1 MKQKEKYE
9 ELQAESQTYTNKY
22 NLAVQEKMLMRLEK
36 DRLIARVNNLEL
48 SLKQ

>member
-9 ELQAESQTYTNKY
+9 ELQSESQTYTNKY

-36 DRLIARVNNLEL
+36 DRLIARVNNLEI